1 MRLRWKLA
9 QAAEIRWWQHYLKDK
24 PTEQYL
30 VQKKRYWNRVM
41 RQLKLTLEPQ
51 ERILDAGCGP
61 AGIFII
67 LQENEVDA
75 LDPLL
80 EAYENRLSHF
90 QRSNYPNVRFHT
102 QRLEDFEG
110 KVQYDTIFCLNA
122 INHVDDI
129 QQSLERLIQLI
140 KPGGRLL
147 LSVDAHNYPFFKFL
161 FRLIPGDVLHPHQYD
176 IKEYRTLLENLG
188 CRIVDVQNLKQNFF
202 FDYYIIQARFK

>member
-9 QAAEIRWWQHYLKDK
+9 QAAEIRWWQYYLKDK

-30 VQKKRYWNRVM
+30 VQKKRYWNRIM
-41 RQLKLTLEPQ
+41 NQLKLKLQSQ

-67 LQENEVDA
+67 LDKNEVDA

-80 EAYENRLSHF
+80 EEYENRLSHF
-90 QRSNYPNVRFHT
+90 QRSDYPNVHFYT
-102 QRLEDFEG
+102 QRLEDF
-110 KVQYDTIFCLNA
+110 KIKAQYDTIFCLNA

-140 KPGGRLL
+140 KPGGRLF
-147 LSVDAHNYPFFKFL
+147 LSVDAHNYSFFKFL
-161 FRLIPGDVLHPHQYD
+161 FRLVPGDVLHPHQYD

-188 CRIVDVQNLKQNFF
+188 CSIVDVQNLKQNFF
-202 FDYYIIQARFK
+202 FDYYIIQAKFK